1 MSHNVYICK
10 WELNTLSSSCR
21 FMRMEDGN
29 AHEYVYNCKAL
40 DGVLYITQRTI
51 LLSFYTVR
59 NKLLNSELLSEIM
72 IIPFKNAIFHLYL
85 LSHIPF

>member
-1 MSHNVYICK
+1 
-10 WELNTLSSSCR
+10 
-21 FMRMEDGN
+21 MRMEDGN
-29 AHEYVYNCKAL
+29 AHEYVYNCKVL

-72 IIPFKNAIFHLYL
+72 IIPFKNVIFHLYL